1 MRYSVMAT
9 TDQTGGALAILIDA
23 DNANPAIVKGLI
35 DEVAKFGR
43 ATVRRIYGDWTTPN
57 LGSWKDV
64 LLEHSIQP
72 IQQFAYTT
80 GKNATDSA
88 LIIDAMDLLYA
99 GNLDGF
105 CIVSSDSDFTRLASR
120 LKESGKRVYGFGEKK
135 TPQPVRRRLRPLHL
149 HRSVHARGRPERRAA
164 RRPRSSE
171 RDREFLDLVGGA
183 VDDASDD
190 SGWAHLG
197 AVGTNLTKKRP
208 DFDSRNYGY
217 SKLSD
222 LLDASQAL
230 RGQARRTRRAG
241 QAPSR
246 QVIGLTIP
254 AFRGVSA
261 SAQRRSEPPARQMP
275 RRRSGPSCPATGRNR
290 WRRAA
295 ARCRGG

>member
-1 MRYSVMAT
+1 MAT
-9 TDQTGGALAILIDA
+9 SDEPGNALAILIDA

-57 LGSWKDV
+57 LGSWKAV

-72 IQQFAYTT
+72 MQQFAYTK
-80 GKNATDSA
+80 GKNATDSS

-135 TPQPVRRRLRPLHL
+135 TPRPFVAACDRFIYTEVFTKVEGQAPQRQP
-149 HRSVHARGRPERRAA
+149 AA
-164 RRPRSSE
+164 E
-171 RDREFLDLVGGA
+171 LDRDRAFLDLVGGA
-183 VDDASDD
+183 VDDASDET
-190 SGWAHLG
+190 GWAHLG
-197 AVGTNLTKKRP
+197 VVGSILTKKEP

-222 LLDASQAL
+222 LLEASKHFELKRQDKAISV
-230 RGQARRTRRAG
+230 RRAK
-241 QAPSR
+241 
-246 QVIGLTIP
+246 
-254 AFRGVSA
+254 
-261 SAQRRSEPPARQMP
+261 
-275 RRRSGPSCPATGRNR
+275 
-290 WRRAA
+290 
-295 ARCRGG
+295 